1 MKRFLT
7 FVAVVFLLVACGS
20 EPTGPATPAPAPSIP
35 VVPTPDVQGFA
46 AQLDSLRLAHQI
58 PGMSAAI
65 VENERIVWSRG
76 LGFGDVA
83 GGKRATDTTCFHLA
97 SLTKPFASVIIMQL
111 VEEGL
116 LDLDDQVS
124 EYGVDLGNNGDISV
138 RHLLTHT
145 SEGTPGSRYR
155 YNGARFD
162 QLGRVIERASG
173 RTFGE
178 LLVERILGPL
188 QLRHTAPNVEDRV
201 NFALTG
207 LDRDE
212 YMENMATPYELQ
224 GTRVVETQYASGF
237 GPAAGLISSAEDMAS
252 FSIAIDRRQLLDPA
266 SWELVFTPEISN
278 NGNTLPYGLG
288 WFIQQREGFEL
299 QWHYGYWYGTS
310 TLIVRVPG
318 RDRTFVVL
326 ANTDLMSRPY
336 GLDIGDVWRSPFAR
350 LFLEFYVFGDSPL
363 PAQS

>member
-7 FVAVVFLLVACGS
+7 FVPLLFLLVACGS
-20 EPTGPATPAPAPSIP
+20 EPTGPAVPPPAPSVP
-35 VVPTPDVQGFA
+35 VVPTPGVQGFA

-65 VENERIVWSRG
+65 VDNERIVWSRG

-116 LDLDDQVS
+116 LDLDDPVS
-124 EYGVDLGNNGDISV
+124 EYGVDLSSNGVILV

-145 SEGTPGSRYR
+145 SEGTPGSSYR

-201 NFALTG
+201 SFALTG

-212 YMENMATPYELQ
+212 YMENMATAY
-224 GTRVVETQYASGF
+224 
-237 GPAAGLISSAEDMAS
+237 
-252 FSIAIDRRQLLDPA
+252 
-266 SWELVFTPEISN
+266 
-278 NGNTLPYGLG
+278 GNTLPYGLG
-288 WFIQQREGFEL
+288 WFIQQREGVEL
-299 QWHYGYWYGTS
+299 QWHYGYWFGTS
-310 TLIVRVPG
+310 TLIVRAPELE
-318 RDRTFVVL
+318 RTFIVL
-326 ANTDLMSRPY
+326 ANSDMMSRPY

-350 LFLEFYVFGDSPL
+350 LFLESYVFGNALL
-363 PAQS
+363 PAQR